1 MKSNKIFVLFLTM
14 LKIGL
19 FSFGGG
25 YAMITLMENELVEK
39 KKWLAKEDFINMIT
53 IAESTPGPIAIN
65 SATYVGYRI
74 GRFWGSLVSTI
85 AVCVPAFIII
95 FIISL
100 FLDDFLK
107 IAYVQYAFKGIQVC
121 VVYLILKAGL
131 KMLKNMDKT
140 LLSYIIFITVLILFV
155 VLNIF
160 SKSISSIIYI
170 IISGLVGIIAYIFSK
185 IKERNKNDIS

>member
-1 MKSNKIFVLFLTM
+1 MKSNKILVLFLTM

-25 YAMITLMENELVEK
+25 YAMIALMENELVEK

-65 SATYVGYRI
+65 SATYVGFRI
-74 GRFWGSLVSTI
+74 GKFWGSLVSTI
-85 AVCVPAFIII
+85 AVCVPSFIII

-107 IAYVQYAFKGIQVC
+107 LTYVQYAFKGIQVC

-131 KMLKNMDKT
+131 KMLKNMDKS
-140 LLSYIIFITVLILFV
+140 LLSYSIFITVLILFV
-155 VLNIF
+155 VLSIF
-160 SKSISSIIYI
+160 SKSISSVIYI
-170 IISGLVGIIAYIFSK
+170 IISALIGIIVYIFSK